1 MTSTWRNSL
10 RGFFTQNSG
19 SANVTTDSDE
29 TRLFRRSSLRPNQRV
44 ASDIERESQKVRIL
58 SISSS
63 SSEFDD
69 LSQMNSN
76 KKVIL
81 RRHSNYDDVP
91 SFVQRSVAKIERGSF
106 GMKRSSDQSVS
117 LSGLSPSSP
126 MPDENDHV
134 ETQNSQ
140 DEAFLRQESTQSNRF
155 TTSEESSSDDD
166 DEEDDEGD
174 THTLGNGSD
183 CGGLASSS
191 LQTSTLTLVLDSQS
205 EILEE
210 DSVAGRLIRVFDED
224 LENIVNNI
232 VGMPDGTRKLHF
244 LQEIVRSLRALKTDV
259 TINSHFIL
267 LSSLVCQ
274 PIMEMDEE
282 PFESVVVH

>member
-10 RGFFTQNSG
+10 KGFFTQNSG
-19 SANVTTDSDE
+19 SVNVTPESDE
-29 TRLFRRSSLRPNQRV
+29 SRIFRRGSLRPNQRV
-44 ASDIERESQKVRIL
+44 SSDIQREPVQAQIL
-58 SISSS
+58 SISST
-63 SSEFDD
+63 SSEFGD
-69 LSQMNSN
+69 LAQTTSN
-76 KKVIL
+76 KVIL

-106 GMKRSSDQSVS
+106 GVKRSSDQSVS
-117 LSGLSPSSP
+117 LSMLPVSNEDHPESSS
-126 MPDENDHV
+126 
-134 ETQNSQ
+134 SQ
-140 DEAFLRQESTQSNRF
+140 DEAFSRQVSMISNRF

-166 DEEDDEGD
+166 DDEDNAED
-174 THTLGNGSD
+174 TQTLGENSD
-183 CGGLASSS
+183 CGGLSSRS

-210 DSVAGRLIRVFDED
+210 DSVAGRLMKIFDKD
-224 LENIVNNI
+224 VDNIVKTTLE
-232 VGMPDGTRKLHF
+232 MPDGTRKLRF

-274 PIMEMDEE
+274 PILEMDEE
-282 PFESVVVH
+282 PCESVVVH